1 MRKFFIGDVIEAED
15 QILNAFARYHR
26 QQNDH
31 WWRNPKTGRKVK
43 RNRAE
48 QMMLMVSEIAEAM
61 EGLRKGTQDD
71 HLPEL
76 PSEVV
81 EFADLYIRLMDYV
94 GEYWPNF
101 GEVVKAK
108 HAYNRTRKDHTNK
121 ARLAKGGKKF

>member
-1 MRKFFIGDVIEAED
+1 MLSFDIIGDED
-15 QILNAFARYHR
+15 LILNEFAKYHR
-26 QQNDH
+26 KENDH

-76 PSEVV
+76 PAEVV
-81 EFADLYIRLMDYV
+81 ELADLYIRLMDYV

>member
-1 MRKFFIGDVIEAED
+1 MDFLYPDSIIFCED
-15 QILNAFARYHR
+15 GILNLFAKYHR
-26 QQNDH
+26 KENDH

-61 EGLRKGTQDD
+61 EGLRKGKQDD

-76 PSEVV
+76 PAEVV
-81 EFADLYIRLMDYV
+81 ELADLYIRLMDYV

-108 HAYNRTRKDHTNK
+108 HAYNRTRKDHTNA